1 MTDTGQP
8 AGLRR
13 EWWLMLLACLIGAAG
28 LLYSGATARLD
39 HIVYDRLR
47 GDRPARPTEDILIVA
62 LDERS
67 LSAVGAWPWPRATQA
82 ALISRLAAARPRAI
96 GLDVLLTE
104 PRPDDAALADAIR
117 RAGNVY
123 LPLAFAVPGRN
134 GRDFDT
140 IEPLPRFARAAAGL
154 GHVNLSPD
162 SDGVMRQTYL
172 TYRAGPQAWS
182 ALPLAML
189 GRTADARPAPAGLSR
204 DGPILIDYPGPA
216 GTLATV
222 SAGSVL
228 RGEVPPELIA
238 GKFVLVGMTASGLGD
253 MHAAPFAGESPLL
266 PGVELQGSLLATLLS
281 PRQLVPAP
289 AVGLLIFTLVPV
301 LLIFLAMDWLPTHRA
316 LPATA
321 GLILTT
327 LAASALLLRFGDLW
341 LAPAAPML
349 AVAAAYAL
357 WAWRRLA
364 RASGYVAQELAR
376 LSSETG
382 GEVRSPGKSRG
393 VLDRQLAFLADLAA
407 REREVRQERDAMIR
421 LLSHDMRAPQ
431 TSILALLDQDAAC
444 PPQLAGRIRGYA
456 QRTLALADGF
466 VNLSRAQLMALAQD
480 LNDLCEIARD
490 AADAVWPQAKARSI
504 TITIDAPD
512 DEVLVR
518 GDRSLLTRLLVN
530 LLDNAV
536 KYGDP
541 DAPLIVQVESDQ
553 AQARIRV
560 TNQGPDIAADQ
571 LGRIFEA
578 FTQAPGI
585 GHHTDG
591 VGLGLAF
598 VHTVA
603 IRHGGTVTCHSAAGT
618 TVFSVVLPL
627 AEP

>member
-1 MTDTGQP
+1 MIGASQP

-39 HIVYDRLR
+39 HIAYDRLR
-47 GDRPARPTEDILIVA
+47 NSRPAPPTDDILIVA

-67 LSAVGAWPWPRATQA
+67 LGEVGAWPWSRQTQA
-82 ALISRLAAARPRAI
+82 ALVSRLAAARPRAI

-104 PRPDDAALADAIR
+104 PGPDDAALATAIAK
-117 RAGNVY
+117 AGNVF
-123 LPLAFAVPGRN
+123 LPLAFAIPGRN
-134 GRDFDT
+134 GQDFET
-140 IEPLPRFARAAAGL
+140 IEPLPRFARASAGL

-172 TYRAGPQAWS
+172 TYRAGGKAWQ
-182 ALPLAML
+182 ALPAAML
-189 GRTADARPAPAGLSR
+189 GRRASAFAPRAGLTR
-204 DGPILIDYPGPA
+204 DTPILIDYPGPA

-222 SAGSVL
+222 PAASVL

-238 GKFVLVGMTASGLGD
+238 GKLVLVGMTASGLGD
-253 MHAAPFAGESPLL
+253 MHAAPFASDSPLL

-281 PRQLVPAP
+281 PHQLVPAS
-289 AVGLLIFTLVPV
+289 AGGLLAFTLLPI
-301 LLIFLAMDWLPTHRA
+301 LLTFIAISWLPTDGA
-316 LPATA
+316 LPAA
-321 GLILTT
+321 IALGLAT
-327 LAASALLLRFGDLW
+327 LAASALTLWFGDIW
-341 LAPAAPML
+341 LPPTAPML
-349 AVAAAYAL
+349 GVAAAYAL
-357 WAWRRLA
+357 LAWRRLA
-364 RASGYVAQELAR
+364 RASNYVARELAR
-376 LSSETG
+376 LSAETG
-382 GEVRSPGKSRG
+382 LGDGSAGHSRG
-393 VLDRQLAFLADLAA
+393 MLDRQLAFLTDLSA

-431 TSILALLDQDAAC
+431 TSILALLDHDAAL
-444 PPQLAGRIRGYA
+444 PPKLAERIRGYA

-466 VNLSRAQLMALAQD
+466 VNLSRAQLMTLAQD
-480 LNDLCEIARD
+480 LTDLGETARD
-490 AADAVWPQAKARSI
+490 AADAVWPQARARSI
-504 TITIDAPD
+504 TITIDATD

-530 LLDNAV
+530 LLDNAL

-541 DAPLIVQVESDQ
+541 GTPVTVEVGQDR
-553 AQARIRV
+553 AQARIGVSNR
-560 TNQGPDIAADQ
+560 GPDIATDQ

-578 FTQAPGI
+578 FAQAPGM
-585 GHHTDG
+585 GRPSEG

-603 IRHGGTVTCHSAAGT
+603 IRHGGTVSCHSVAGT
-618 TVFSVVLPL
+618 TTFSVTLPL